1 MEKKAI
7 EYDKYSTDELLKMS
21 HEEATE
27 GLSEKQQ
34 RFCEAYIGTYSIK
47 SAMIKAG
54 YDYDRNVSFGYT
66 LRKKPAVKKYIQWL
80 KARAMSDALVS
91 GRDIIDQWIRIGF
104 ADMTDF
110 VNVGRTSITLK
121 PAEQMDG
128 QLIKSIK
135 SGRDG
140 ISIELYDKLKALDS
154 LAKYTADM
162 PKDFRQLIDERR
174 MDLMEAEFELK
185 KRMQDL
191 EHDESED
198 DGFIEA
204 IRQASTRVW
213 ENE

>member
-1 MEKKAI
+1 MRKAAI
-7 EYDKYSTDELLKMS
+7 RYDKYTTDELLNMS
-21 HEEATE
+21 HAEATK
-27 GLSEKQQ
+27 GLSETQQ

-54 YDYDRNVSFGYT
+54 YDYERNVSLGYT
-66 LRKKPAVKKYIQWL
+66 LRKKPSVQRYIQWL

-91 GRDIIDQWIRIGF
+91 GRDIIEQWIKIGF

-121 PAEQMDG
+121 PASQMDG

-154 LAKYTADM
+154 LARYTEDM
-162 PKDFRQLIDERR
+162 PKDFRQVIEERK
-174 MDLMEAEFELK
+174 MEIVEQEFELK
-185 KRMQDL
+185 KKMQDL
-191 EHDESED
+191 EHDEKED
-198 DGFIEA
+198 DGFIDA
-204 IRQASTRVW
+204 IRQAATQVW
-213 ENE
+213 END

>member
-21 HEEATE
+21 HEEATD

>member
-21 HEEATE
+21 HQEATD

-204 IRQASTRVW
+204 IRQASTKVW

>member
-7 EYDKYSTDELLKMS
+7 EYDKYSTDELLRMS

-204 IRQASTRVW
+204 IRQASTKVW

>member
-7 EYDKYSTDELLKMS
+7 EYDEYSTEELLKMS
-21 HEEATE
+21 HKEATK

-204 IRQASTRVW
+204 IRQASTKVW

>member
-1 MEKKAI
+1 MAKKAI
-7 EYDKYSTDELLKMS
+7 KYDKYTTEELLEMTY
-21 HEEATE
+21 EEATE

-34 RFCEAYIGTYSIK
+34 RFCEAYISTYSIK
-47 SAMIKAG
+47 SALIKAG
-54 YDYDRNVSFGYT
+54 YEYDKVNSLGYT
-66 LRKKPAVKKYIQWL
+66 IRKKPSAKRYIQWL
-80 KARAMSDALVS
+80 KARAISDALVS

-154 LAKYTADM
+154 LAKYTEDM
-162 PKDFRQLIDERR
+162 PKDFRQILDERK
-174 MDLMEAEFELK
+174 MDIMEKEFELK

-191 EHDESED
+191 DADETED
-198 DGFIEA
+198 DGFIAA
-204 IRQASTRVW
+204 IREGAKTAW

>member
-54 YDYDRNVSFGYT
+54 YDYGRNVSFGYT

-80 KARAMSDALVS
+80 KARTMSDALVS

-110 VNVGRTSITLK
+110 VNIGRTSITLK

>member
-21 HEEATE
+21 HEEATD

-66 LRKKPAVKKYIQWL
+66 LRKKPSVKKYIQWL

-204 IRQASTRVW
+204 IRQASTKVW

>member
-7 EYDKYSTDELLKMS
+7 EYDKYSTEELLKMS
-21 HEEATE
+21 HDEATE

-204 IRQASTRVW
+204 IRQASTKVW

>member
-204 IRQASTRVW
+204 IRQASTKVW